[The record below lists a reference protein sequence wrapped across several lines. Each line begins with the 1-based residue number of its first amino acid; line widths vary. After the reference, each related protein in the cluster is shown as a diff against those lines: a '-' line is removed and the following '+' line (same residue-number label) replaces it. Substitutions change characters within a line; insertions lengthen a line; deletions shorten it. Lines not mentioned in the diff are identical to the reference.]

1 MQKQLRE
8 YRQKTF
14 VTFSRLWPLMEW
26 ESLVKPIDKENSRRT
41 YFFGIMLEKV
51 TKSYK
56 K

>member
-26 ESLVKPIDKENSRRT
+26 ESLVKPINKEKFETNI
-41 YFFGIMLEKV
+41 FFWENVG
-51 TKSYK
+51 KSYK
-56 K
+56 KL